1 MKELIFP
8 SKIVTGK
15 IYCSK
20 LTNNLLFVCK
30 DMLKQSKKEFFARVK
45 SAFDLR
51 YGNIAIDLTAAA
63 IDITTDLPISSIQD
77 VQSTFFQIFGYL
89 VNVSKVLN

>member
-8 SKIVTGK
+8 STIVTGK

-30 DMLKQSKKEFFARVK
+30 NVLKQSKKEFFARVK
-45 SAFDLR
+45 SAIDLR
-51 YGNIAIDLTAAA
+51 YDS
-63 IDITTDLPISSIQD
+63 LPGI
-77 VQSTFFQIFGYL
+77 
-89 VNVSKVLN
+89 

>member
-8 SKIVTGK
+8 STNVTGK

-30 DMLKQSKKEFFARVK
+30 NVLKQSKKEMFARGK
-45 SAFDLR
+45 SAIDHR
-51 YGNIAIDLTAAA
+51 YDDFIIDLTAVA
-63 IDITTDLPISSIQD
+63 IDMMPAVPISSIC
-77 VQSTFFQIFGYL
+77 I
-89 VNVSKVLN
+89 